1 MVSSSA
7 HWQNGSKTCRIDR
20 PSRRRIGTL
29 LKKVPIVAILALG
42 ACTKVGPD
50 FEPPEAPLQGNWLEQ
65 TDARV
70 KAEPADFSTWW
81 QVFDDPVL
89 SELID
94 TAVRQNLTLQSAGLR
109 VLEARAQ
116 LGIAV
121 GAQYPQVQDAVG
133 RYRHVRNSRNGPNE
147 SANDRNYQELTVG
160 IDSSWEIDF
169 WGKFARAI
177 ESTDAALGATV
188 ANYDDFLVILTA
200 EVASFYVTVRE
211 AEERERL
218 ARENAEVQRRSL
230 QIANARFR
238 AGAVTE
244 LDVQQA
250 RALLAETESDIPR
263 FQILRRQSQNALA
276 VLLGIPPAQLVA
288 ILGGEG
294 QIPSA
299 PEQVAVGVPNELLR
313 RRPDIRRAEL
323 QAAAQSAQ
331 IGVARAQLF
340 PAFSL
345 GGFVG
350 MKTTATVD
358 GRSNN
363 ADLGDIFSSDS
374 FTGFIGPSISWP
386 FLNYGRL
393 TNNVRVQD
401 ARLQALIAD
410 YQNAVLEAYREVEDG
425 LIGFL
430 RSREQAGFLTTSV
443 QASQRAVQL
452 ALLQYRQGTADYT
465 RVLNTQTALVE
476 RQDNL
481 AVAQSAIAQ
490 NLILSYRGLGG
501 GWQTRDPNEFVPT
514 ETIEAMRAR
523 TDWGGVLPPGDIAE
537 APDSG
542 AAAAETDTY
551 FRSPDF

>member
-7 HWQNGSKTCRIDR
+7 HWEGSGNDWQSGK
-20 PSRRRIGTL
+20 PSLHCAAVQLRTICL
-29 LKKVPIVAILALG
+29 LALLSLG

-50 FEPPEAPLQGNWLEQ
+50 FEPPEAPLQGTWLEVS
-65 TDARV
+65 DERV
-70 KAEPADFSTWW
+70 KANPADFSTWW
-81 QVFDDPVL
+81 QVFDDPIL
-89 SELID
+89 TELID
-94 TAVRQNLTLQSAGLR
+94 TATKQNLTLQAAGLR

-133 RYRHVRNSRNGPNE
+133 RYRHNKNSKNAPNE
-147 SANDRNYQELTVG
+147 SANDRNYQDLKVG
-160 IDSSWEIDF
+160 IDATWELDF

-177 ESTDAALGATV
+177 ESTDARLGATV

-200 EVASFYVTVRE
+200 DVARFYVVVRE

-218 ARENAEVQRRSL
+218 ARENAEVQRRTL
-230 QIANARFR
+230 RIANARFR

-250 RALLAETESDIPR
+250 RGVLAETESEIPR

-276 VLLGIPPAQLVA
+276 VLLGIPPAQLLA

-294 QIPSA
+294 KIPSA

-323 QAAAQSAQ
+323 EAAAQSAQ

-350 MKTTATVD
+350 MRTSATVD
-358 GRSNN
+358 GRSKN
-363 ADLGDIFSSDS
+363 ANLGDIFSPDS
-374 FTGFIGPSISWP
+374 FTGFVGPSISWP

-465 RVLNTQTALVE
+465 RVLETQTALVE

-501 GWQTRDPNEFVPT
+501 GWQLRGPNDFVPT
-514 ETIEAMRAR
+514 ETVEVMRAR
-523 TDWGGVLPPGDIAE
+523 TDWGGVLPPSDLAE

>member
-1 MVSSSA
+1 MVSTAQSGESDEASRISSPPWRFLGA
-7 HWQNGSKTCRIDR
+7 ISGVV
-20 PSRRRIGTL
+20 L
-29 LKKVPIVAILALG
+29 LVLG

-50 FEPPEAPLQGNWLEQ
+50 FEQPEAPLQGSWLEE
-65 TDARV
+65 TDDRV
-70 KAEPADFSTWW
+70 KGEEADFSTWW

-89 SELID
+89 TELVD
-94 TAVRQNLTLQSAGLR
+94 TAFRQNLTLQSAGLR

-121 GAQYPQVQDAVG
+121 GQQYPQTQDAVG
-133 RYRHVRNSRNGPNE
+133 RYRHERKSRNAANE
-147 SANDRNYQELTVG
+147 ADNDRNYQELILG
-160 IDSSWEIDF
+160 IDASWEIDF

-177 ESTDAALGATV
+177 ESTDARLGATV

-200 EVASFYVTVRE
+200 DVARFYVVVRE

-218 ARENAEVQRRSL
+218 ARENAEVQRRTL
-230 QIANARFR
+230 AIANARFR

-250 RALLAETESDIPR
+250 RALLAETESEIPR

-276 VLLGIPPAQLVA
+276 VLLGIPPAQLLA

-294 QIPSA
+294 KIPTA
-299 PEQVAVGVPNELLR
+299 PDEVVVGVPNELLR

-323 QAAAQSAQ
+323 EAAAQSAQ

-350 MKTTATVD
+350 MRTSATVD
-358 GRSNN
+358 GRSKN
-363 ADLGDIFSSDS
+363 ADLGDLFSTDS
-374 FTGFIGPSISWP
+374 FTGFVGPSISWP

-465 RVLNTQTALVE
+465 RVLETQTALVT

-490 NLILSYRGLGG
+490 NLVLAYRGLGG
-501 GWQTRDPNEFVPT
+501 GWETRDPNEFVPT
-514 ETIEAMRAR
+514 ETVEVMRAR
-523 TDWGGVLPPGDIAE
+523 TDWGGVLPASDIAE